1 MYQPMTLP
9 DLLFAAADRAGYVN
23 SSGKLKRKEL
33 ADALG
38 IGEQA
43 LSSYM
48 KGSRDVSTEQ
58 LNNML
63 TSLCVYGIAPFKG
76 NQWMALDVDYKAR
89 SDEIVS
95 NKMIALERDNQQ
107 KAQQIAALK
116 AEIDMLKNQLSNK
129 IDIVDKPV
137 DQQIEANGDAIVGEP
152 VMKDLSNKSDIVDKP
167 VNQQKSTGG
176 RPAKF
181 KVEQLEQWLKEQG
194 GYKGTIDDLALHA
207 FGKVGKDGKLHGAPG
222 RHWMY
227 KALAK
232 LEDEGKI
239 AKEAATR
246 SGINIVA

>member
-1 MYQPMTLP
+1 MEYMDWVELGMNKRARKMTRQDVAEAMGFKGKGATSHKFKGRRDTTNKTADDVFKMLAAVGWQAVIFDSNGKIVMGTAHVDSP
-9 DLLFAAADRAGYVN
+9 DGMEQKFI
-23 SSGKLKRKEL
+23 KRCEEL
-33 ADALG
+33 AR
-38 IGEQA
+38 EN
-43 LSSYM
+43 
-48 KGSRDVSTEQ
+48 E
-58 LNNML
+58 
-63 TSLCVYGIAPFKG
+63 
-76 NQWMALDVDYKAR
+76 
-89 SDEIVS
+89 
-95 NKMIALERDNQQ
+95 
-107 KAQQIAALK
+107 ALK
-116 AEIDMLKNQLSNK
+116 AEIDMLKNQLNNK
-129 IDIVDKPV
+129 SDIVDKPV
-137 DQQIEANGDAIVGEP
+137 NQQIETKGDAIVGEP
-152 VMKDLSNKSDIVDKP
+152 VMKDLSNKSDIAEEPAK
-167 VNQQKSTGG
+167 QQKAVGG

>member
-1 MYQPMTLP
+1 MEYMDWVELGMNKRARKMTRQDVAEAMGFKGKGAASHKFKGRRDTTNKTADDVFKMLAAVGWQAVIFDSNGKIVMGTAHVDSP
-9 DLLFAAADRAGYVN
+9 DGMEQKFI
-23 SSGKLKRKEL
+23 KRCEEL
-33 ADALG
+33 AR
-38 IGEQA
+38 EN
-43 LSSYM
+43 
-48 KGSRDVSTEQ
+48 E
-58 LNNML
+58 
-63 TSLCVYGIAPFKG
+63 
-76 NQWMALDVDYKAR
+76 
-89 SDEIVS
+89 
-95 NKMIALERDNQQ
+95 
-107 KAQQIAALK
+107 ALK
-116 AEIDMLKNQLSNK
+116 AEIDMLKNQLN
-129 IDIVDKPV
+129 
-137 DQQIEANGDAIVGEP
+137 
-152 VMKDLSNKSDIVDKP
+152 NKSDIVDKP
-167 VNQQKSTGG
+167 VNQQIENKGDAIVGEPVIKDLSNKSDIAEEPAKQQKAVGG

>member
-43 LSSYM
+43 LNSYM

-63 TSLCVYGIAPFKG
+63 TLLGVYGIAPFKG

-95 NKMIALERDNQQ
+95 NKMITLERDNQQ

-116 AEIDMLKNQLSNK
+116 AEINMLKKQLSNK
-129 IDIVDKPV
+129 TDTGDKQP
-137 DQQIEANGDAIVGEP
+137 IT
-152 VMKDLSNKSDIVDKP
+152 DLCNKSDSVEKP
-167 VNQQKSTGG
+167 AKQQKAAGG

-194 GYKGTIDDLALHA
+194 GYKGTIDELALHA
-207 FGKVGKDGKLHGAPG
+207 FGKVGKDGKLYGAPG

-239 AKEAATR
+239 VKEAATR

>member
-23 SSGKLKRKEL
+23 GSGKLKRKEL
-33 ADALG
+33 ADTLG

-43 LSSYM
+43 LNSYM

-63 TSLCVYGIAPFKG
+63 TLFGVYGIAPFKG

-116 AEIDMLKNQLSNK
+116 AEIDVLKKQ
-129 IDIVDKPV
+129 
-137 DQQIEANGDAIVGEP
+137 
-152 VMKDLSNKSDIVDKP
+152 LSNKSDITEEPAK
-167 VNQQKSTGG
+167 QQKAAGG

-207 FGKVGKDGKLHGAPG
+207 FGKIGKDGKLHGAPG

>member
-1 MYQPMTLP
+1 MEYMDWVELGMNKRARKMTRQDVAEAMGFKGKGAASHKFKGRRDTTNKTADDVFKMLAAVGWQAVIFDSNGKIVMGTAHVDSP
-9 DLLFAAADRAGYVN
+9 DGMEQKFI
-23 SSGKLKRKEL
+23 KRCEEL
-33 ADALG
+33 AR
-38 IGEQA
+38 EN
-43 LSSYM
+43 
-48 KGSRDVSTEQ
+48 E
-58 LNNML
+58 
-63 TSLCVYGIAPFKG
+63 
-76 NQWMALDVDYKAR
+76 
-89 SDEIVS
+89 
-95 NKMIALERDNQQ
+95 
-107 KAQQIAALK
+107 ALK
-116 AEIDMLKNQLSNK
+116 AEIDMLKNQLNNK

-137 DQQIEANGDAIVGEP
+137 NQQIETKGDAIVGEP
-152 VMKDLSNKSDIVDKP
+152 VMKDLSNKSDIAEEPAK
-167 VNQQKSTGG
+167 QQKAVGG

>member
-1 MYQPMTLP
+1 MEYMDWVELGMNKRARKMTRQDVTEAMGFKGKGAASHKFKGRRDTTNKTADDVFKMLAAVGWQAVIFDSNGKIVMGTAHVDSP
-9 DLLFAAADRAGYVN
+9 DGMEQKFI
-23 SSGKLKRKEL
+23 KRCEEL
-33 ADALG
+33 AR
-38 IGEQA
+38 EN
-43 LSSYM
+43 
-48 KGSRDVSTEQ
+48 E
-58 LNNML
+58 
-63 TSLCVYGIAPFKG
+63 
-76 NQWMALDVDYKAR
+76 
-89 SDEIVS
+89 
-95 NKMIALERDNQQ
+95 
-107 KAQQIAALK
+107 ALK
-116 AEIDMLKNQLSNK
+116 AEIDMLKNQLNNK
-129 IDIVDKPV
+129 SDIVDKPV
-137 DQQIEANGDAIVGEP
+137 NQQIETKGDAIVGEP
-152 VMKDLSNKSDIVDKP
+152 VMKDLSNKSDIAEEPAK
-167 VNQQKSTGG
+167 QQKAVGG

>member
-1 MYQPMTLP
+1 MGFKGKGAASHKFKGRRDTTNKTADDVFKMLAAVGWQAVIFDSNGKIVMGTAHVDSP
-9 DLLFAAADRAGYVN
+9 DGMEQKFI
-23 SSGKLKRKEL
+23 KRCEEL
-33 ADALG
+33 AR
-38 IGEQA
+38 EN
-43 LSSYM
+43 
-48 KGSRDVSTEQ
+48 E
-58 LNNML
+58 
-63 TSLCVYGIAPFKG
+63 
-76 NQWMALDVDYKAR
+76 
-89 SDEIVS
+89 
-95 NKMIALERDNQQ
+95 
-107 KAQQIAALK
+107 ALK
-116 AEIDMLKNQLSNK
+116 AEIDMLKNQLN
-129 IDIVDKPV
+129 
-137 DQQIEANGDAIVGEP
+137 
-152 VMKDLSNKSDIVDKP
+152 NKSDIVDKP
-167 VNQQKSTGG
+167 VNQQIETKCDAIVGEPVMTDLNNKSDIAEEPAKQQKAVGG

>member
-43 LSSYM
+43 LNSYM

-63 TSLCVYGIAPFKG
+63 TLLGVYGIAPFKG

-95 NKMIALERDNQQ
+95 NKMITLERDNQQ

-116 AEIDMLKNQLSNK
+116 AEINMLKKQLSNK
-129 IDIVDKPV
+129 TDTGDKQP
-137 DQQIEANGDAIVGEP
+137 IT
-152 VMKDLSNKSDIVDKP
+152 DLSNKSDSGEKP
-167 VNQQKSTGG
+167 AKQQKAAGG

-194 GYKGTIDDLALHA
+194 GYKGTIDELALHA

-239 AKEAATR
+239 VKEAATR

>member
-23 SSGKLKRKEL
+23 GSGKLKRKEL
-33 ADALG
+33 ADVLG

-43 LSSYM
+43 LNSYLT
-48 KGSRDVSTEQ
+48 GSRDISTER

-63 TSLCVYGIAPFKG
+63 VLLGVYGIAPFKG

-95 NKMIALERDNQQ
+95 NKMIALERNNQQ

-129 IDIVDKPV
+129 SDIVDKPV
-137 DQQIEANGDAIVGEP
+137 NQQIETNGDAIVGEP
-152 VMKDLSNKSDIVDKP
+152 VMTGLSNKSDIVDKP
-167 VNQQKSTGG
+167 VNQQKAGG

-207 FGKVGKDGKLHGAPG
+207 FGKVGKDGKMRGAPG

>member
-1 MYQPMTLP
+1 MEYMDWVELGMNKRARKMTRQDVAEAMGFKGKGAASHKFKGRRDTTNKTADDVFKMLAAVGWQAVIFDSNGKIVMGTAHVDSP
-9 DLLFAAADRAGYVN
+9 DGMEQKFI
-23 SSGKLKRKEL
+23 KRCEEL
-33 ADALG
+33 AR
-38 IGEQA
+38 EN
-43 LSSYM
+43 
-48 KGSRDVSTEQ
+48 E
-58 LNNML
+58 
-63 TSLCVYGIAPFKG
+63 
-76 NQWMALDVDYKAR
+76 
-89 SDEIVS
+89 
-95 NKMIALERDNQQ
+95 
-107 KAQQIAALK
+107 ALK
-116 AEIDMLKNQLSNK
+116 AEIDMLKNQLNNK

-137 DQQIEANGDAIVGEP
+137 NQQIETKSDAIVGEP
-152 VMKDLSNKSDIVDKP
+152 VMKDLSNKSDITEEPAK
-167 VNQQKSTGG
+167 QQKAAGG

-207 FGKVGKDGKLHGAPG
+207 FGKIGKDGKLHGAPG

>member
-1 MYQPMTLP
+1 MEYMDWVELGMNKRARKMTRQDVAEAMGFKGKGAASHKFKGRRDTTNKTADDVFKMLAAVGWQAVIFDSNGKIVMGTAHVDSP
-9 DLLFAAADRAGYVN
+9 DGMEQKFI
-23 SSGKLKRKEL
+23 KRCEEL
-33 ADALG
+33 AR
-38 IGEQA
+38 EN
-43 LSSYM
+43 
-48 KGSRDVSTEQ
+48 E
-58 LNNML
+58 
-63 TSLCVYGIAPFKG
+63 
-76 NQWMALDVDYKAR
+76 
-89 SDEIVS
+89 
-95 NKMIALERDNQQ
+95 
-107 KAQQIAALK
+107 ALK
-116 AEIDMLKNQLSNK
+116 AEIDMLKNQLNNK

-137 DQQIEANGDAIVGEP
+137 NQQIETKGDAIVGEP
-152 VMKDLSNKSDIVDKP
+152 VMKDLSNKSDIAEEPAK
-167 VNQQKSTGG
+167 QQKAVGG

-194 GYKGTIDDLALHA
+194 GYKGTIDALALHA

>member
-23 SSGKLKRKEL
+23 GSGKLKRKEL

-43 LSSYM
+43 LNSYLT
-48 KGSRDVSTEQ
+48 GSRDISTER

-63 TSLCVYGIAPFKG
+63 VLLGVYGIAPFKG

-95 NKMIALERDNQQ
+95 NKMIALERNNQQ

-116 AEIDMLKNQLSNK
+116 AEIDMLKNQLNNK
-129 IDIVDKPV
+129 SDIVDKPV
-137 DQQIEANGDAIVGEP
+137 NQQIDTNGDAIVGEP
-152 VMKDLSNKSDIVDKP
+152 VMTGLNNKSDIVDKP
-167 VNQQKSTGG
+167 VNQQKAGG

-207 FGKVGKDGKLHGAPG
+207 FGKVGKDGKMRGAPG

-232 LEDEGKI
+232 LENEGKI

>member
-43 LSSYM
+43 LNSYM

-63 TSLCVYGIAPFKG
+63 TLLGVYGIAPFKG

-95 NKMIALERDNQQ
+95 NKMIALERNNQQ

-116 AEIDMLKNQLSNK
+116 AEIDMLKNRLNNK
-129 IDIVDKPV
+129 SDIVDKPV
-137 DQQIEANGDAIVGEP
+137 NQQIETNGDAIVGEP
-152 VMKDLSNKSDIVDKP
+152 VMTGLNNKSDIVDKP
-167 VNQQKSTGG
+167 VNQQKAGG

-194 GYKGTIDDLALHA
+194 GYKGTIDELALHA
-207 FGKVGKDGKLHGAPG
+207 FGKVGKDGKMRGAPG

-232 LEDEGKI
+232 LESEGKI
-239 AKEAATR
+239 AKEAAKR

>member
-43 LSSYM
+43 LNSYM

-63 TSLCVYGIAPFKG
+63 TLLGVYGIAPFKG

-116 AEIDMLKNQLSNK
+116 AEIDMLKKQLS
-129 IDIVDKPV
+129 
-137 DQQIEANGDAIVGEP
+137 
-152 VMKDLSNKSDIVDKP
+152 SKSDIVDKP
-167 VNQQKSTGG
+167 VNQQKTAGG

-239 AKEAATR
+239 VKEAATR

>member
-43 LSSYM
+43 LNSYM

-63 TSLCVYGIAPFKG
+63 TLLGVYGIAPFKG

-95 NKMIALERDNQQ
+95 NKMIALERNNQQ

-116 AEIDMLKNQLSNK
+116 AEIDMLKNRLNNK
-129 IDIVDKPV
+129 SDIVDKPV
-137 DQQIEANGDAIVGEP
+137 NQQIETNGDAIVGEP
-152 VMKDLSNKSDIVDKP
+152 VMTGLNNKSDIVDKP
-167 VNQQKSTGG
+167 VNQQKAGG

-194 GYKGTIDDLALHA
+194 GYKGTIDELALHA
-207 FGKVGKDGKLHGAPG
+207 FGKVGKDGKMRGAPG

-232 LEDEGKI
+232 LESEGKI

>member
-43 LSSYM
+43 LNSYM

-63 TSLCVYGIAPFKG
+63 TLLGVYGIAPFKG

-95 NKMIALERDNQQ
+95 NKMITLERDNQQ

-116 AEIDMLKNQLSNK
+116 AEINILEKQLSNK
-129 IDIVDKPV
+129 TDTGDKQPMVDL
-137 DQQIEANGDAIVGEP
+137 N
-152 VMKDLSNKSDIVDKP
+152 NKSDSVEKP
-167 VNQQKSTGG
+167 VKQQKATGG

-207 FGKVGKDGKLHGAPG
+207 FGKIGKDGKLHGAPG

-232 LEDEGKI
+232 LEDDGKI

>member
-1 MYQPMTLP
+1 MYQPMNLP
-9 DLLFAAADRAGYVN
+9 DLLFASADRAGYVN

-63 TSLCVYGIAPFKG
+63 TLLGVYGIAPFKG

-116 AEIDMLKNQLSNK
+116 AEIDMLKNQLRNKSDIVEKQVNQQIETKGDAIVGEPVMTELSNK

-137 DQQIEANGDAIVGEP
+137 
-152 VMKDLSNKSDIVDKP
+152 
-167 VNQQKSTGG
+167 NQQKAGG

-207 FGKVGKDGKLHGAPG
+207 FGKVGKDGKMRGAPG

-246 SGINIVA
+246 SGIDIVA